1 MPTYRFTVDG
11 ERSPLEEKTATLPDD
26 NSAWDYGEALI
37 WGMLS
42 REMDPDESR
51 VMVIAIGDRIVA
63 TIAFNLNAF
72 QDRRTLQ

>member
-1 MPTYRFTVDG
+1 
-11 ERSPLEEKTATLPDD
+11 
-26 NSAWDYGEALI
+26 
-37 WGMLS
+37 MLS

-72 QDRRTLQ
+72 QVRRTLQ